1 MKHLSKLLK
10 SAIFFTPPKF
20 FFTPPPRFSDKVKHY
35 LRNFLPTL
43 VRSFVRSS
51 GLKFLSAVSPN
62 SNQLRLY
69 YPLKFLSA
77 FSKNH
82 SFILKLICVGGWITL
97 HGTSCTHLQSHKS
110 QAKQAAATTT
120 PQSKEE
126 GSRSLAGG
134 RRSDA
139 IHSLLGSLGDIG
151 KTVSGRDK
159 IQQLRLL
166 SRAKDPNIKIAV
178 VRLLDSYSSAE
189 MEILVRLARDPDP
202 RVKIAVV
209 KNLDLESDIGIA
221 LLKQLGQDPHPYVEQ
236 AAFRVFSQWID
247 SGTYNLRLLIDNFIL
262 ALDNNLASSFLRS
275 VKNASEQK
283 RYALK
288 YLRIVETIDR
298 YDGTKRI
305 WVLLSRFSIH
315 SSPIVRS
322 IVPAHLDPRKP
333 EHQRI
338 LRQLLTDRDYEV
350 RKEAEKRI
358 GDL

>member
-10 SAIFFTPPKF
+10 SMVFFTSHVF
-20 FFTPPPRFSDKVKHY
+20 VSPPPDFQA
-35 LRNFLPTL
+35 LP
-43 VRSFVRSS
+43 
-51 GLKFLSAVSPN
+51 KI
-62 SNQLRLY
+62 Y
-69 YPLKFLSA
+69 YPLKFLAA

-82 SFILKLICVGGWITL
+82 SFILKLICAGGWIIFQT
-97 HGTSCTHLQSHKS
+97 TSCTHLQSHKT
-110 QAKQAAATTT
+110 QTKQIATTQ

-126 GSRSLAGG
+126 GSRGLAGG

-166 SRAKDPNIKIAV
+166 SQANDPNIKIAV

-221 LLKQLGQDPHPYVEQ
+221 LLKQLGQDPHYYVEQ

-247 SGTYNLRLLIDNFIL
+247 SGTYNRRLLIDNFIL

-288 YLRIVETIDR
+288 YLHIVETIDK

-305 WVLLSRFSIH
+305 FVLLSRFSIH